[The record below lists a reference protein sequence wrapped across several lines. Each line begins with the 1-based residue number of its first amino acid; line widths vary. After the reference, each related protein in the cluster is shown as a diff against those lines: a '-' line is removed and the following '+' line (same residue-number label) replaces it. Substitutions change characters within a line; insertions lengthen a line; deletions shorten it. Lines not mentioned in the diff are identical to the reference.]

1 MLTLEPT
8 DTRPTT
14 ARSRSPRAIV
24 AIAAVVVVAAGA
36 AIGIW
41 ALTRDGGP
49 VAAEDAQIEL
59 TFTGEDASYVGD
71 REILAGLA
79 DVVFSNESDL
89 PAYMVVQW
97 FAPGSALLD
106 EELANAPEGGDFFPG
121 GKTPL
126 GEAVIMQEFAP
137 GTATES
143 IELQPGT
150 YLVEAGTALEPDPTH
165 IWRAAVIDVVAD

>member
-1 MLTLEPT
+1 MDSNIDP
-8 DTRPTT
+8 DD
-14 ARSRSPRAIV
+14 
-24 AIAAVVVVAAGA
+24 VVVA
-36 AIGIW
+36 
-41 ALTRDGGP
+41 
-49 VAAEDAQIEL
+49 EL
-59 TFTGEDASYVGD
+59 
-71 REILAGLA
+71 

-106 EELANAPEGGDFFPG
+106 EELAMAPEGGDFFPG

-137 GTATES
+137 GAATQS
-143 IELQPGT
+143 IELEPGT